1 MRSTSVNAV
10 QMCLHIL
17 WLQQAMV
24 LEAARFHGQHG
35 ARSAARLAALDAG
48 ALEDSGTTFQG
59 RSV

>member
-1 MRSTSVNAV
+1 VR
-10 QMCLHIL
+10 MCFHIL
-17 WLQQAMV
+17 WLQHAMV